1 MTVTGTQDSKHST
14 KRTDQS
20 GSNLSDISRN
30 TSKKS
35 ISVDQK
41 IFKGFEGYNSMKKS
55 RLEVEQANYKLKK
68 IEQEIIL
75 DSVTAYFDLIYKI
88 KKNDFNLANV
98 DLLERQV
105 ETDKSRLQRGE
116 ITLTD
121 LAQSESSLAGAS
133 ANSIAAENE
142 FLNSKTNFERVIRV
156 SAPET
161 MDENFNLRINLPANL
176 KDALKL
182 SEENNPK
189 LIIAK
194 LDYEI
199 AERDVNIE
207 RAKLSPSASIN
218 YSLSKSNDYSST
230 VDDIEEESVKA
241 TVTWPIIKGGEHVAS
256 LKKSKFKREKSNLIL
271 QDTANQVKSSTTNA
285 WSSYQSAESVL
296 IATEAQVRAAEIANE
311 GITLEYDSGNTRT
324 TLEVIQSRSLL
335 LNARI
340 DHAKA
345 ERDLITSKLK
355 LMVAIGSLSLDN
367 IK

>member
-1 MTVTGTQDSKHST
+1 MLFTANNLFFFIESAYKNNPKLNAERENLKSIKENVNISRSEFLPNVTVTGTQDSKHST

-20 GSNLSDISRN
+20 GSDLSDISRN

-218 YSLSKSNDYSST
+218 YSLSKSNDYSS
-230 VDDIEEESVKA
+230 
-241 TVTWPIIKGGEHVAS
+241 
-256 LKKSKFKREKSNLIL
+256 
-271 QDTANQVKSSTTNA
+271 
-285 WSSYQSAESVL
+285 YC
-296 IATEAQVRAAEIANE
+296 
-311 GITLEYDSGNTRT
+311 
-324 TLEVIQSRSLL
+324 
-335 LNARI
+335 
-340 DHAKA
+340 
-345 ERDLITSKLK
+345 
-355 LMVAIGSLSLDN
+355 
-367 IK
+367 

>member
-1 MTVTGTQDSKHST
+1 MKFFLLFAIFFFNFVSAHSANNLMFFIESAYKNNPKLNAERQNLKSIKENVNISRSEFLPNVTVTGTQDSKHST

-121 LAQSESSLAGAS
+121 LAHSESS
-133 ANSIAAENE
+133 
-142 FLNSKTNFERVIRV
+142 
-156 SAPET
+156 
-161 MDENFNLRINLPANL
+161 
-176 KDALKL
+176 
-182 SEENNPK
+182 
-189 LIIAK
+189 
-194 LDYEI
+194 
-199 AERDVNIE
+199 
-207 RAKLSPSASIN
+207 
-218 YSLSKSNDYSST
+218 
-230 VDDIEEESVKA
+230 
-241 TVTWPIIKGGEHVAS
+241 
-256 LKKSKFKREKSNLIL
+256 
-271 QDTANQVKSSTTNA
+271 
-285 WSSYQSAESVL
+285 
-296 IATEAQVRAAEIANE
+296 
-311 GITLEYDSGNTRT
+311 
-324 TLEVIQSRSLL
+324 
-335 LNARI
+335 
-340 DHAKA
+340 
-345 ERDLITSKLK
+345 
-355 LMVAIGSLSLDN
+355 
-367 IK
+367 